1 MHLTSGCISE
11 SETPRCH
18 DAAALHTIL
27 PAYSRKAIFSWAACV
42 CTCVIS
48 WPISPVCRGLGL
60 SNLTAS

>member
-11 SETPRCH
+11 SGAPRCH
-18 DAAALHTIL
+18 DAAALHTVL
-27 PAYSRKAIFSWAACV
+27 PAYSRKAIFSWAAGVCV
-42 CTCVIS
+42 CVIS